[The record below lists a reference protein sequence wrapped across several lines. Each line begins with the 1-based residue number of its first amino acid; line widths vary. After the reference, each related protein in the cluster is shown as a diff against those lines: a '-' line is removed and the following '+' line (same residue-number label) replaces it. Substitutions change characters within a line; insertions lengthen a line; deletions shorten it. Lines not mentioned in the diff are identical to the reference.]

1 MIVIIVVILLIYMP
15 TTQFVNCIKL
25 NLTNDYYSIIPE
37 KFYQLDNRVEL
48 ILMHNLI
55 FKAIQFDDEMC
66 EFTFQVNF
74 FFFNFVKLDFFCFYC
89 C

>member
-1 MIVIIVVILLIYMP
+1 MIITMSVIIVVILLIYMP
-15 TTQFVNCIKL
+15 TTQLVNCIKL

-55 FKAIQFDDEMC
+55 FKAIHFDDEMC

-74 FFFNFVKLDFFCFYC
+74 LFIKLEFYC
-89 C
+89 